1 MVEEDLMLMEE
12 AEGENVAL
20 EEVLVVRGQRV
31 TLKCDLRYEE
41 DGVAVEPQ
49 GHPMENDLPEAI
61 EVRWL
66 HDGRQIHENLRIA
79 IKTIATSSAEGTHG
93 ALQLTHAVAS
103 DSGVWQC
110 VGQEQDP
117 PRNHDG
123 GPGPDAPG
131 SSSDEGAASGG
142 FRPKKKEWIGTPVR
156 VVVTIPPEMPFLVY
170 GGAQLAAAA
179 RLTTKEGNALTLHCV
194 VNAGN
199 PAPNVK
205 WILAGRDIT
214 KGSQVRSEWRP
225 SEGQYYTVSNVTLG
239 RVSKEHHNATL
250 ACVVQHPAL
259 PVPVPVP
266 LRLNIEY
273 SPSFRLRRWPSWGS
287 PLHEGTP
294 VSLLCIVDANPVSP
308 SSWIKEG
315 ADGGTVIGEDGWLN
329 ISSASSADRGWYKC
343 STHHPMGRFASH
355 SVFINVLPSAP
366 PDDAPDRSSSSQG
379 ASGGAPDTNDGDD
392 GVENELPSSDDDGGA
407 DAEGWGRV
415 EEEVGG
421 GRKVEV
427 GLGQRVRI
435 PCSNSGNVRTPV
447 CWTRHDQADES
458 GSGWQ
463 QDSLVLSNTKYSD
476 SGKYRCLSMSPTHQL
491 GDSLYTVQAED
502 VHVSITGEPV
512 VEASNTTVRLIAG
525 RAMALSALICAR
537 PHATKILWLPP
548 SDIPLRVGNMR
559 GRFTAHNL
567 TGSEW
572 PHCHHAVLTVA
583 GVTEAEAGDW
593 VVLAVNSL
601 GMDGAVIRLNVTTV
615 AQSIAVTSAS
625 SASSLI
631 SFLPFTTASSFFYIM
646 SNPCTNSKLRDV
658 LVMAIFYTI
667 LMNYYDYITVDG
679 M

>member
-355 SVFINVLPSAP
+355 SVFINVLP
-366 PDDAPDRSSSSQG
+366 
-379 ASGGAPDTNDGDD
+379 
-392 GVENELPSSDDDGGA
+392 
-407 DAEGWGRV
+407 
-415 EEEVGG
+415 
-421 GRKVEV
+421 
-427 GLGQRVRI
+427 
-435 PCSNSGNVRTPV
+435 
-447 CWTRHDQADES
+447 DES